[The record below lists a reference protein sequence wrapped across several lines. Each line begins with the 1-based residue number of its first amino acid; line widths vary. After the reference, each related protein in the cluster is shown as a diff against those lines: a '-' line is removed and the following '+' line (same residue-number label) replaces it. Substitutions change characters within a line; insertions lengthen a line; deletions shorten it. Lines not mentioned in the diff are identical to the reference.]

1 MTTKQYL
8 NQIHRIDQIIN
19 NKLSEI
25 YQLKNLACSISV
37 SSDSD
42 RVQTSSNQDPLGNAV
57 AKIVDLENEDK
68 PDWCPLREMPEKK
81 KTIGTESETER
92 IYMNCGWNDCIDAI
106 GGGDE

>member
-1 MTTKQYL
+1 MSKAILVMDMPDSCMGCNFLYC
-8 NQIHRIDQIIN
+8 DAEN
-19 NKLSEI
+19 NSESC
-25 YQLKNLACSISV
+25 QAREKS
-37 SSDSD
+37 
-42 RVQTSSNQDPLGNAV
+42 R
-57 AKIVDLENEDK
+57 IVDLENDDK

>member
-1 MTTKQYL
+1 MSKAILVMDMPDSCMGCNFLYCEAE
-8 NQIHRIDQIIN
+8 N
-19 NKLSEI
+19 NSESC
-25 YQLKNLACSISV
+25 QAREKS
-37 SSDSD
+37 
-42 RVQTSSNQDPLGNAV
+42 R
-57 AKIVDLENEDK
+57 IVDLEKDDK

>member
-1 MTTKQYL
+1 MSKAILVMDNMPDKCGECECSYCDYDDLHL
-8 NQIHRIDQIIN
+8 NLICAVVGDN
-19 NKLSEI
+19 
-25 YQLKNLACSISV
+25 V
-37 SSDSD
+37 SGS
-42 RVQTSSNQDPLGNAV
+42 
-57 AKIVDLENEDK
+57 DK

>member
-1 MTTKQYL
+1 MMSKAILVMDMPDSCMGCNFLYC
-8 NQIHRIDQIIN
+8 DAEN
-19 NKLSEI
+19 NSESC
-25 YQLKNLACSISV
+25 QAREKS
-37 SSDSD
+37 
-42 RVQTSSNQDPLGNAV
+42 R
-57 AKIVDLENEDK
+57 IVDLENDDK